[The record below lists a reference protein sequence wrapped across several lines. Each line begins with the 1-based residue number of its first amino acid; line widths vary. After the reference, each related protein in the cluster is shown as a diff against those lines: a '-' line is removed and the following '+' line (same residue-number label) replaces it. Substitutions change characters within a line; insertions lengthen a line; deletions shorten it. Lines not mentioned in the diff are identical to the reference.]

1 MADDRG
7 PDGDEGEQQRP
18 DEDAGNETGATG
30 PDGGSGSGDERGEG
44 ERPGSGEDVTRRDPM
59 DSPFGLPLRGGSRD
73 SGSDSPAG
81 LPDVPGLGGLGGF
94 PGFGPGGPG
103 GFGGAGGDL
112 GAMLEQV
119 LGEAANNPELAEVM
133 RSMGV
138 DPTDPA
144 TQAAMRAQLGTFMQ
158 AQQSPTGSRDLAT
171 EVARKHVLASEGNDV
186 HDAAASRAVVDAVA
200 VATLWLDEQTT
211 LAAPAWRATGLSR
224 AEWVEATMPRWF
236 ELIEPVSDGVTAATS
251 DALRKQMGE
260 LGPEAFGEALPPG
273 LPEGFDPRAMVE
285 QWAPMLGNLSRQ
297 MFSAQLGQAV
307 GTLATEVVGGT
318 EVGLPLTEPGLI
330 ALLPG
335 NVATLAESL
344 EIDLPQVRLYLA
356 VREAAR
362 VRLFSEVPWLGPQ
375 LLSAVDDYARNITID
390 TEAIESA
397 LTTIDASDPE
407 ALRGAL
413 QGILFRHHP
422 TPAQQAALARLE
434 TLLALAE
441 GWVDHVSDRATAT
454 HLPQSAALAET
465 IRRRRVGGA
474 AQKTFAGLVG
484 LDLSPRRL
492 RDAANLW
499 AALENAG
506 GADLR
511 DSRWAHPD
519 LAPTAADLDDPIGYV
534 ERATG
539 GRGGTGRI
547 AGAEAAGT
555 PGAATREDATVSPRH
570 GGDQGG
576 DSLGDDLD
584 AVLRSILEEADR
596 ERDAGGSGEGGPEG
610 SDEPGG
616 PNGPGG
622 SDGAGGDGGPDGPTP
637 R

>member
-7 PDGDEGEQQRP
+7 RGDDNRSDDKDDVGGEVPRDP
-18 DEDAGNETGATG
+18 SGDAPGEEQAG
-30 PDGGSGSGDERGEG
+30 PDQQGAADDHPGSGDEGRARGE
-44 ERPGSGEDVTRRDPM
+44 
-59 DSPFGLPLRGGSRD
+59 SPFGLPLNRPGAGSPG
-73 SGSDSPAG
+73 SGSSPAG
-81 LPDVPGLGGLGGF
+81 
-94 PGFGPGGPG
+94 FGA
-103 GFGGAGGDL
+103 GFGGAPGGVFPGLPDLGGMDPSDL
-112 GAMLEQV
+112 GAMLERV
-119 LGEAANNPELAEVM
+119 LGEAADNPELAEVM

-144 TQAAMRAQLGTFMQ
+144 TQAAMRAQLGTFMA
-158 AQQSPTGSRDLAT
+158 AQESPTGSRDMAT
-171 EVARKHVLASEGNDV
+171 EVARRHVMTVEGNDV
-186 HDAAASRAVVDAVA
+186 HDEAAARAVADAVS

-211 LAAPAWRATGLSR
+211 LASPAWRATGLSR

-251 DALRKQMGE
+251 DAMRKQVGE
-260 LGPEAFGEALPPG
+260 LGPEAFGEALPEG
-273 LPEGFDPRAMVE
+273 LPEGFDPREMVE

-307 GTLATEVVGGT
+307 GTLATEVVSGT
-318 EVGLPLTEPGLI
+318 EVGLPLTEPGVV

-335 NVATLAESL
+335 NVAQLAESL
-344 EIDLPQVRLYLA
+344 EIDVAQVRLYLA

-413 QGILFRHHP
+413 QGNLFRPHP
-422 TPAQQAALARLE
+422 TPAQQAALGRLE

-441 GWVDHVSDRATAT
+441 GWVDHVSDRATAS

-484 LDLSPRRL
+484 LELRPRRL

-499 AALENAG
+499 AALESAG
-506 GADLR
+506 GATLR
-511 DSRWAHPD
+511 DGRWAHPD
-519 LAPTAADLDDPIGYV
+519 LAPTSADLDDVIGFV

-539 GRGGTGRI
+539 EGA
-547 AGAEAAGT
+547 AGAGGAPEALGAG
-555 PGAATREDATVSPRH
+555 
-570 GGDQGG
+570 
-576 DSLGDDLD
+576 LGDDLD
-584 AVLRSILEEADR
+584 SVLQGILEEADR
-596 ERDAGGSGEGGPEG
+596 ERGTTPGSAVEDDRPDD
-610 SDEPGG
+610 DEQQS
-616 PNGPGG
+616 G
-622 SDGAGGDGGPDGPTP
+622 SDGDASPT

>member
-7 PDGDEGEQQRP
+7 PDGNEGEEQRP
-18 DEDAGNETGATG
+18 DEQTGDESRDDTGAQ
-30 PDGGSGSGDERGEG
+30 S
-44 ERPGSGEDVTRRDPM
+44 SGEDVTRRDPM

-73 SGSDSPAG
+73 SGSDPFSG
-81 LPDVPGLGGLGGF
+81 LSGLGGF
-94 PGFGPGGPG
+94 GGPGGPAGFGPG
-103 GFGGAGGDL
+103 GGDL

-186 HDAAASRAVVDAVA
+186 HDATAAQAVADAVA

-318 EVGLPLTEPGLI
+318 EVGLPLTEPGLV

-335 NVATLAESL
+335 NVAALAESL

-413 QGILFRHHP
+413 QGNLFRPHP

-474 AQKTFAGLVG
+474 APKSFAGLVG
-484 LDLSPRRL
+484 LELRPRRL

-506 GADLR
+506 GAELR

-539 GRGGTGRI
+539 G
-547 AGAEAAGT
+547 AGAAGRLGGAESASPSGAT
-555 PGAATREDATVSPRH
+555 APSGAAAAHETGAETGA
-570 GGDQGG
+570 QQAG

-596 ERDAGGSGEGGPEG
+596 ARDAGGSGPGAAGGPSDAG
-610 SDEPGG
+610 SPDDTDGG
-616 PNGPGG
+616 G
-622 SDGAGGDGGPDGPTP
+622 DAGGDGGPEGPAP

>member
-7 PDGDEGEQQRP
+7 PDGSEGEQRP
-18 DEDAGNETGATG
+18 DEH
-30 PDGGSGSGDERGEG
+30 SGDEQTSSEQANAGQTNAGQTNAGQTGEDTGEDTGVNTGRDRGD
-44 ERPGSGEDVTRRDPM
+44 DVTRRDPT

-73 SGSDSPAG
+73 DASDPFGG
-81 LPDVPGLGGLGGF
+81 LPDLPGFGGF
-94 PGFGPGGPG
+94 GGMGGPGGPA
-103 GFGGAGGDL
+103 GFGGGDL

-119 LGEAANNPELAEVM
+119 LGEAANNPELAEMM

-186 HDAAASRAVVDAVA
+186 HDAAASQAVADAVA

-318 EVGLPLTEPGLI
+318 EVGLPLTEPGLV

-335 NVATLAESL
+335 NVAALAQSL

-413 QGILFRHHP
+413 QGNLFRPHP
-422 TPAQQAALARLE
+422 TPAQQAALTRLE

-484 LDLSPRRL
+484 LELSPRRL

-534 ERATG
+534 QRAT
-539 GRGGTGRI
+539 GGTGRI
-547 AGAEAAGT
+547 SGAESSAPGEATVSGAAAAGAAGAE
-555 PGAATREDATVSPRH
+555 PS
-570 GGDQGG
+570 G

-596 ERDAGGSGEGGPEG
+596 ERDAGGPR
-610 SDEPGG
+610 
-616 PNGPGG
+616 GPGD
-622 SDGAGGDGGPDGPTP
+622 DGPGDGTPDPDGPSTGE
-637 R
+637 RE

>member
-7 PDGDEGEQQRP
+7 PDGSEGEERP
-18 DEDAGNETGATG
+18 DEQTGDETGEQRPALTSRRRRRAGRTTTSPAATRWT
-30 PDGGSGSGDERGEG
+30 PPSACRCAAAAATSSD
-44 ERPGSGEDVTRRDPM
+44 
-59 DSPFGLPLRGGSRD
+59 PFG
-73 SGSDSPAG
+73 G
-81 LPDVPGLGGLGGF
+81 LPDL
-94 PGFGPGGPG
+94 PGFGAASERAPVARA
-103 GFGGAGGDL
+103 GFGGGDL

-186 HDAAASRAVVDAVA
+186 HDAAASRAVADAVA

-318 EVGLPLTEPGLI
+318 EVGLPLTEPGLV

-335 NVATLAESL
+335 NVAALAESL

-413 QGILFRHHP
+413 QGNLFRPHP
-422 TPAQQAALARLE
+422 TPAQQARADPPRDAPRARRGLGRPRQRPRHRHPP
-434 TLLALAE
+434 APVGRARRDDPPPSGRRCGAE
-441 GWVDHVSDRATAT
+441 DLRRSRRARAAPAAAARRREPLGRARERRRRRPARQPLGPPRPRAHGGRPRRPDRLRRARHRRLGRSRGRVD
-454 HLPQSAALAET
+454 
-465 IRRRRVGGA
+465 RRRRVRGDASSRPSGR
-474 AQKTFAGLVG
+474 GHRGRRLER
-484 LDLSPRRL
+484 PRRGAPRHL
-492 RDAANLW
+492 R
-499 AALENAG
+499 
-506 GADLR
+506 
-511 DSRWAHPD
+511 
-519 LAPTAADLDDPIGYV
+519 
-534 ERATG
+534 G
-539 GRGGTGRI
+539 GRPRPRGR
-547 AGAEAAGT
+547 
-555 PGAATREDATVSPRH
+555 R
-570 GGDQGG
+570 
-576 DSLGDDLD
+576 
-584 AVLRSILEEADR
+584 
-596 ERDAGGSGEGGPEG
+596 
-610 SDEPGG
+610 
-616 PNGPGG
+616 
-622 SDGAGGDGGPDGPTP
+622 
-637 R
+637 

>member
-7 PDGDEGEQQRP
+7 PDGSEGEERP
-18 DEDAGNETGATG
+18 DEQTDEQTGDRSATG
-30 PDGGSGSGDERGEG
+30 LTTGPGLTPAVRRRRRPHPPRPD
-44 ERPGSGEDVTRRDPM
+44 
-59 DSPFGLPLRGGSRD
+59 GLPLRPAAARRQPRRA
-73 SGSDSPAG
+73 SDPFGG
-81 LPDVPGLGGLGGF
+81 LPDI
-94 PGFGPGGPG
+94 PGFAGVRGMGGPGGPA
-103 GFGGAGGDL
+103 GFGGGDL

-119 LGEAANNPELAEVM
+119 LGEAANNPELAEMM
-133 RSMGV
+133 RGMGV

-186 HDAAASRAVVDAVA
+186 HDAAASQAVADAVA

-260 LGPEAFGEALPPG
+260 LGPEAFGDALPPG

-318 EVGLPLTEPGLI
+318 EVGLPLTEPGLV

-335 NVATLAESL
+335 NVAALAQSL

-413 QGILFRHHP
+413 QGNLFRPHP
-422 TPAQQAALARLE
+422 TPAQQAALTRLE

-441 GWVDHVSDRATAT
+441 GWVDHVSDLATAT

-484 LDLSPRRL
+484 LELRPRRL

-539 GRGGTGRI
+539 GSAASRGGVHRRRRCGRW
-547 AGAEAAGT
+547 
-555 PGAATREDATVSPRH
+555 
-570 GGDQGG
+570 
-576 DSLGDDLD
+576 
-584 AVLRSILEEADR
+584 
-596 ERDAGGSGEGGPEG
+596 GSR
-610 SDEPGG
+610 PGG
-616 PNGPGG
+616 NRGG
-622 SDGAGGDGGPDGPTP
+622 
-637 R
+637 RLE